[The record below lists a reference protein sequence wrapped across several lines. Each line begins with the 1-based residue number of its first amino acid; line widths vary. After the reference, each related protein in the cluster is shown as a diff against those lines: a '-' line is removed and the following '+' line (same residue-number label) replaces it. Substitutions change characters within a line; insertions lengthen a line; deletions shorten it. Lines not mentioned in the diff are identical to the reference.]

1 MNSLIQQNP
10 TGMYASAFWS
20 RSKDIPLS
28 TKLSML
34 NQAPLAALGIGP
46 KSWRAA
52 QLAPRQV
59 TKIPAGLAGAAAG
72 LVVGQMIAPLL
83 DYVSNEVYKD
93 PTSGGHIWST
103 IGKHAVAGAATG
115 ATFGGGAGAA
125 IGGVGAV
132 PGAAIGA
139 LAGGLAGAVQG
150 IFDSMSQVN
159 ADEAKTAEEIKR
171 RNEQIRAN
179 WKKIEEALPKAQQ
192 SIQFRRSTELT
203 NYLAGMADTTA
214 IREMRGPLVD
224 RLG

>member
-1 MNSLIQQNP
+1 
-10 TGMYASAFWS
+10 
-20 RSKDIPLS
+20 
-28 TKLSML
+28 
-34 NQAPLAALGIGP
+34 
-46 KSWRAA
+46 
-52 QLAPRQV
+52 
-59 TKIPAGLAGAAAG
+59 
-72 LVVGQMIAPLL
+72 MIAPAL

-93 PTSGGHIWST
+93 PTSGGHWLT
-103 IGKHAVAGAATG
+103 NIGKHAVAGAATG

-159 ADEAKTAEEIKR
+159 QDEAKTAEEIKR

-203 NYLAGMADTTA
+203 NQLASMADTTA
-214 IREMRGPLVD
+214 IRQMRGPLVD